1 MPSGLLG
8 SPLAIGNASTS
19 VAVAMGELE
28 GKFPDVIVRWA
39 ERDKELRQIFQLQGF
54 KCSMTRSVC
63 VCVCVGCV
71 CVWGGRGVCVCV
83 GGVCVERAALLPIFI
98 ANYVCNQR

>member
-8 SPLAIGNASTS
+8 PRLAIGNASTS

-54 KCSMTRSVC
+54 KFTMTRSVC
-63 VCVCVGCV
+63 VCVCVWGGCV
-71 CVWGGRGVCVCV
+71 CVGGGVCVCV
-83 GGVCVERAALLPIFI
+83 WRELL
-98 ANYVCNQR
+98 YCQYS